1 MSTTGLISFLIAI
14 SLSMMLI
21 PFLVR
26 VASPLGLVDQPG
38 PRKIHK
44 KLVPRVG
51 GIAIYLGSLTPML
64 IWMPKT
70 QLFFALITA
79 LTLLFLFGVWD
90 DRSDIN
96 FKLKFLGQI
105 AAASIAVYW
114 GDAGIHNFPFFAD
127 YEIPVGLAR
136 IFTVILLVGVTNAV
150 NMTDGLDGL
159 AGGTS
164 LLAIGC
170 MTVIAYLA
178 MDASMVV
185 FGLSLIGAI
194 LGFLRFNTYPAR
206 IFMGDSGSQLL
217 GFCSGLIC
225 ILVTQNSN
233 TAMSPMVAVMVLGLP
248 LLDVLMVMA
257 IRLSEGRSPFSADNN
272 HIHHKFLSIGFSHRE
287 AVYVVYA
294 IQIALVLTAFLL
306 RYSSDAL
313 LLSIYVLFCTAL
325 LLLLAYA
332 KGRVGSNNDWVARSQ
347 RLLVRIGIDNE
358 LGSLRRFAYW
368 IIRALFSVI
377 LITGVSC
384 INEIPRDFGVLAI
397 LLLVMLLP
405 TMFIKS
411 EFTNAVR
418 RLCLYVTAGFV
429 VYFMELAQRD
439 GVIVAIYLPVLFLI
453 IGVAVAFLIRMAGS
467 SVREFSTLDFLLLAM
482 AIIVSLFPNARVMDG
497 VDATLVIEI
506 VILFYTIDVLFNRR
520 ERLEKFVL
528 ASAVTSLLLII
539 GKSIF

>member
-26 VASPLGLVDQPG
+26 VAPSLGLVDPPS

-44 KLVPRVG
+44 KIVPRVG
-51 GIAIYLGSLTPML
+51 GIAIYLGSLIPMV

-70 QLFFALITA
+70 QLFFALIVA
-79 LTLLFLFGVWD
+79 LTVLFLFGVWD
-90 DRSDIN
+90 DKSDIN
-96 FKLKFLGQI
+96 FKYKFIGQI
-105 AAASIAVYW
+105 AAASIVVYW
-114 GDAGIHNFPFFAD
+114 GDAGIHNFPFYTD
-127 YEIPVGLAR
+127 YEIPIGLGR

-178 MDASMVV
+178 MDANMVI
-185 FGLSLIGAI
+185 FGLSLIGAT

-206 IFMGDSGSQLL
+206 IFMGDAGSQLL

-225 ILVTQNSN
+225 ILVTQTSN
-233 TAMSPMVAVMVLGLP
+233 TALSPMVAVMVLGLP
-248 LLDVLMVMA
+248 LLDVFMVMA
-257 IRLSEGRSPFSADNN
+257 IRLSQGRSPFAPDNN
-272 HIHHKFLSIGFSHRE
+272 HIHHRFLSVGFSHRE

-306 RYSSDAL
+306 RYASDGL
-313 LLSIYVLFCTAL
+313 LLSIYVVFCVTL
-325 LLLLAYA
+325 LSLIAYA
-332 KGRVGSNNDWVARSQ
+332 KGRVGSANDWVVRSQ
-347 RLLVRIGIDNE
+347 RLLVKIGVDNE

-368 IIRALFSVI
+368 ITRVVFSAI
-377 LITGVSC
+377 LLIGVSC
-384 INEIPRDFGVLAI
+384 IKQIPSDFGVLAI
-397 LLLVMLLP
+397 LLLVMLIP
-405 TMFIKS
+405 TILVKN

-429 VYFMELAQRD
+429 VYFMELAQQD
-439 GVIVAIYLPVLFLI
+439 GGITATYLPVLFLI
-453 IGVAVAFLIRMAGS
+453 IGIAVAFLIRMAGS

-482 AIIVSLFPNARVMDG
+482 AIIVSVFPDARVMDG

-506 VILFYTIDVLFNRR
+506 VVLFYAVDALFNRR
-520 ERLEKFVL
+520 ERLEKLVL
-528 ASAVTSLLLII
+528 ASTVVSLMFIVI
-539 GKSIF
+539 KSML

>member
-14 SLSMMLI
+14 LLSMMLI

-26 VASPLGLVDQPG
+26 AASPLGLVDQPG

-51 GIAIYLGSLTPML
+51 GIAIYLGSLIPML
-64 IWMPKT
+64 MWMPKT

-105 AAASIAVYW
+105 AAAAIVVYW

-127 YEIPVGLAR
+127 YEIPVGLTS

-178 MDASMVV
+178 MDANMVV
-185 FGLSLIGAI
+185 FGLSLIGAT

-233 TAMSPMVAVMVLGLP
+233 TAISPMVAVMVLGLP
-248 LLDVLMVMA
+248 LLDVFMVMA

-306 RYSSDAL
+306 RYASDTL
-313 LLSIYVLFCTAL
+313 LLSVYVLFCVAL
-325 LLLLAYA
+325 LSLLAYA
-332 KGRVGSNNDWVARSQ
+332 QGRVGSSNDWVVRSQ
-347 RLLVRIGIDNE
+347 RLLVRMGVDNE

-368 IIRALFSVI
+368 IIRAVFSVI

-384 INEIPRDFGVLAI
+384 INEMPKDFGVLAI

-411 EFTNAVR
+411 ELTNAVR

-429 VYFMELAQRD
+429 VYFMELAQQD
-439 GVIVAIYLPVLFLI
+439 GVIVAIYLPVLFFI
-453 IGVAVAFLIRMAGS
+453 TGIAVAFLIRMAGS

-497 VDATLVIEI
+497 IDATLVIEI
-506 VILFYTIDVLFNRR
+506 VILFYAIDVLFNRR

-528 ASAVTSLLLII
+528 ASAVASLLLII
-539 GKSIF
+539 GKSIL

>member
-1 MSTTGLISFLIAI
+1 MSTTGLISFLMAI

-26 VASPLGLVDQPG
+26 MAPSLDLVDPPG

-44 KLVPRVG
+44 NIVPRVG
-51 GIAIYLGSLTPML
+51 GIAIYLGSLIPML
-64 IWMPKT
+64 IWMPKD
-70 QLFFALITA
+70 QLFFALIVA

-96 FKLKFLGQI
+96 FKLKFIGQI
-105 AAASIAVYW
+105 AAAAIVVYW
-114 GDAGIHNFPFFAD
+114 GDASIHHFPFFAD
-127 YEIPVGLAR
+127 NEIPASLSR

-178 MDASMVV
+178 MDVNMLV
-185 FGLSLIGAI
+185 FGLALIGAT

-206 IFMGDSGSQLL
+206 VFMGDSGSQLL

-233 TAMSPMVAVMVLGLP
+233 TALSPMVAVMVLGLP
-248 LLDVLMVMA
+248 LLDVFMVMA
-257 IRLSEGRSPFSADNN
+257 IRLSEGRSPFSADTN
-272 HIHHKFLSIGFSHRE
+272 HIHHRFLSIGFSHRE

-306 RYSSDAL
+306 RYASDGVLLFIYLLFCAT
-313 LLSIYVLFCTAL
+313 LLSL
-325 LLLLAYA
+325 LSFAQ
-332 KGRVGSNNDWVARSQ
+332 GRVGLSNDWVERAQ
-347 RLLVRIGIDNE
+347 RLMLRIGLDNE
-358 LGSLRRFAYW
+358 LGGLRRSAYW
-368 IIRALFSVI
+368 TIRAIFSAI
-377 LITGVSC
+377 LILGVSC
-384 INEIPRDFGVLAI
+384 SNEISGDFGILAS

-405 TMFIKS
+405 TILIKN

-429 VYFMELAQRD
+429 VYFMEMAQQDD
-439 GVIVAIYLPVLFLI
+439 GIIATYLPVLFLI
-453 IGVAVAFLIRMAGS
+453 IGVAVAFLIRLAGS

-482 AIIVSLFPNARVMDG
+482 AVIVSLFPNATVMDG

-506 VILFYTIDVLFNRR
+506 VVLFYTIDVLFNRR
-520 ERLEKFVL
+520 ERLERLVL
-528 ASAVTSLLLII
+528 ASAVVSLLVII
-539 GKSIF
+539 VRSVL

>member
-1 MSTTGLISFLIAI
+1 MSTTGLISFLMAI

-26 VASPLGLVDQPG
+26 VASSLDLVDPPG

-44 KLVPRVG
+44 KVVLRVG
-51 GIAIYLGSLTPML
+51 GIAIYLGSLVPML
-64 IWMPKT
+64 IWMPKN
-70 QLFFALITA
+70 QLFFALIVA

-90 DRSDIN
+90 DRNDIN
-96 FKLKFLGQI
+96 FKLKFIGQI
-105 AAASIAVYW
+105 AAAAIVVYW
-114 GDAGIHNFPFFAD
+114 GGASIHHFPFFAD
-127 YEIPVGLAR
+127 NEIPAGLSR

-178 MDASMVV
+178 MDVNMVV
-185 FGLSLIGAI
+185 FGLALVGAT

-233 TAMSPMVAVMVLGLP
+233 TALSPMVAVMVLGLP
-248 LLDVLMVMA
+248 LLDVFMVMA
-257 IRLSEGRSPFSADNN
+257 IRLSEGRSPFSADTN
-272 HIHHKFLSIGFSHRE
+272 HIHHRFLSIGFSHPE

-306 RYSSDAL
+306 RYASDDIL
-313 LLSIYVLFCTAL
+313 LFIYVLFCVTL
-325 LLLLAYA
+325 LSLLSFA
-332 KGRVGSNNDWVARSQ
+332 KGRVGLSNDWVERSQ
-347 RLLVRIGIDNE
+347 RLMLRIGLDNE
-358 LGSLRRFAYW
+358 LGALRRSAYW
-368 IIRALFSVI
+368 IIRAIFSTILVI
-377 LITGVSC
+377 GVICS
-384 INEIPRDFGVLAI
+384 NDVSGDFGVLAA

-405 TMFIKS
+405 TILIKN

-429 VYFMELAQRD
+429 VYFMEMAQQD
-439 GVIVAIYLPVLFLI
+439 GGIIATYLPVLFLI
-453 IGVAVAFLIRMAGS
+453 IGVAVAFLIRLAGS

-482 AIIVSLFPNARVMDG
+482 AVIVSLFPNATVMDG

-506 VILFYTIDVLFNRR
+506 VVLFYTIDVLFNRR
-520 ERLEKFVL
+520 ERLERLVL
-528 ASAVTSLLLII
+528 ASAVVSLLVII
-539 GKSIF
+539 ARSVL